1 MKLRHILILALLM
14 ALTTTFLFSRYLKTL
29 DAKYTKEE
37 NTVQIIVPNINI
49 NQNQKITSEMLETK
63 ELNSESVHPEAIR
76 NAEDIL
82 GTYAAI
88 DIKQGEIL
96 FSDRFINQLTVD
108 DFVTNKIK
116 DGYRALSLEFNFV
129 ESVSNLIEPED
140 YVDVIFSE
148 IVEDTITSK
157 ETVITTTL
165 LQNVRILAVGKRLS
179 KKDTSDIILN
189 SNNES
194 STVNTNNEVEYVSV
208 TLELTSEDVVTLVG
222 ANEKGNLT
230 LSLKSK
236 IFPNK

>member
-29 DAKYTKEE
+29 DEKYTKEE
-37 NTVQIIVPNINI
+37 NTVQIIVPNTAISK
-49 NQNQKITSEMLETK
+49 NQKITSEILETK
-63 ELNSESVHPEAIR
+63 ELDAAAVHPEAIR

-96 FSDRFINQLTVD
+96 FPDRFINQFDVD

-116 DGYRALSLEFNFV
+116 DGYRAVSLEVNFV
-129 ESVSNLIEPED
+129 ESVSTLIEPED

-148 IVEDTITSK
+148 TIEDTVTSK
-157 ETVITTTL
+157 ETVITTIL
-165 LQNVRILAVGKRLS
+165 LQNVRVLAVGKRLS
-179 KKDTSDIILN
+179 QNDTSDIILN

-222 ANEKGNLT
+222 ANEKGNIT